1 MEAISQI
8 KLDES
13 GKRNA
18 EMPFTKIEGF
28 LKEFPWVTKYIPQ
41 QDIRQVYV
49 SRITPEIVSDRL
61 AMGKINYQVRV
72 NGWEVSY
79 METRTKDVSETIFLL
94 DAEGAVVCHDEEN
107 EVVTPAHSYRKYWL
121 FGPRINVPEKK
132 EMVKNKYVACELA
145 PRRIK
150 DMLDALKGD
159 ADRVRF
165 VISYYVRTGGVIIYK
180 SPQGVTSPDWIKQ
193 QIEVERS
200 AIKKECEA
208 IDAEVALK

>member
-1 MEAISQI
+1 
-8 KLDES
+8 
-13 GKRNA
+13 
-18 EMPFTKIEGF
+18 
-28 LKEFPWVTKYIPQ
+28 
-41 QDIRQVYV
+41 
-49 SRITPEIVSDRL
+49 
-61 AMGKINYQVRV
+61 
-72 NGWEVSY
+72 
-79 METRTKDVSETIFLL
+79 
-94 DAEGAVVCHDEEN
+94 
-107 EVVTPAHSYRKYWL
+107 
-121 FGPRINVPEKK
+121 
-132 EMVKNKYVACELA
+132 MVKNKYVACELA